1 MKIILPYLVGHNE
14 GQAAGR
20 VSSSSMHM
28 PAKIPT
34 PGKAHR
40 PGQNLFRLT
49 LILFLASC
57 GFAQAQAQDAAEALA
72 RRETTQSL
80 NAERASLLTS
90 KTIVGTKRI
99 AQPLSADVP
108 EGSRVTI
115 ISDAPL
121 NDYQAYTSGE
131 SFYVRLPH
139 AEAGFL
145 QSDSLRGRGF
155 DNPQVERRGDEL
167 IFSFHLQ
174 AGASARVVQKFNRL
188 FVLFT
193 VQDEA
198 GAVAAASSSK
208 EGANEGA
215 NAPLAERVS
224 LNTAAATDTLPAPGA
239 KPPTQDKPKTAGR
252 SVPVP
257 PEKAQPI
264 HITRFDKAPVI
275 DGKLDD
281 DVWKGAPVFKDFYQ
295 IRPGDNITPSQPTE
309 VMIGYNAR
317 FLYLGIRAHDEPGKV
332 RSTVA
337 KRDAIFD
344 DDWAGLF
351 IDTFND
357 QRKAYELFFNPLG
370 VQADAVFTENGGE
383 DFSVDIVMES
393 KGEVTDKGYTIEV
406 AIPFKSLRYEAGK
419 GKLWG
424 IHLIRTIKRNNNEQD
439 SWMPISRDISGL
451 LNQQGHIT
459 GLEDISTERTIE
471 LIPSLTVS
479 ETGRRVRGLPSTPF
493 PGITQTPSLAERLQN
508 KPLSFDFGLTA
519 KYTLTPTITL
529 DFTYNPDFAQVE
541 ADQTVVKVNQRFPI
555 FFEEKRPFF
564 LEGKDIF
571 NTQNTVVHTRAI
583 IQPQFAAKLTG
594 KRARN
599 TFGLLLASD
608 KGPGNFS
615 DEELE
620 DPGKRAEIE
629 KFGGKKA
636 YIGIMRVKHDIG
648 KESDIGMFATSYNFI
663 ERHNQLLGFDG
674 RFKLNPVTVASF
686 EVIGTH
692 SRRFFFDPDLGRSI
706 YRNGNAFAYSAH
718 YEVSKR
724 HLYWNFDGSGRTR
737 DYRADL
743 GFTRRVNTNHEGVF
757 VSYNTEPKPKAT
769 LISANVHEYVDTNF
783 DWQGRSQYYG
793 SETQANLTFKHQTY
807 VGFGVSHNY
816 ERLFEEEFGPKR
828 LPGRRG
834 QFAGDDNER
843 STRRNNIYQFMSA
856 TLNKK
861 YSFNYFTV
869 YNWGAFD
876 LDFGAGPK
884 YPRVSPGAI
893 LARRLADQGLCETE
907 TPDGKPLTPS
917 ALCFAQQ
924 DPGPGNQ
931 LHFDAGINYQPTNA
945 LRMSLDYTK
954 ERLVRRDSKQVV
966 FDDNI
971 YSFHATYQFTRFT
984 FTRARIDYDTLAA
997 NVRGQFLFGW
1007 TPNPGTAFYVGYND
1021 DLNRNGFNPFTGNL
1035 EPGFRRNGRT
1045 FFVKLSY
1052 LYRRSIK

>member
-1 MKIILPYLVGHNE
+1 MKTILPHLVGHS
-14 GQAAGR
+14 GSQATGR
-20 VSSSSMHM
+20 VSSFRRRQSEMSPALTASRPVTASSLV
-28 PAKIPT
+28 
-34 PGKAHR
+34 
-40 PGQNLFRLT
+40 QSFFRLT
-49 LILFLASC
+49 LMLFLVCSICA
-57 GFAQAQAQDAAEALA
+57 GARAQDASEALA
-72 RRETTQSL
+72 RRETSQGLKAT
-80 NAERASLLTS
+80 RASLSTNANAS
-90 KTIVGTKRI
+90 ATKRI

-121 NDYQAYTSGE
+121 NDFQAYRSGE
-131 SFYVRLPH
+131 NFYVRLPH

-145 QSDSLRGRGF
+145 QSESLRGRGF
-155 DNPQVERRGDEL
+155 DSHQVERRGDDL
-167 IFSFHLQ
+167 FFSFHLES
-174 AGASARVVQKFNRL
+174 GASARATQKFNRL
-188 FVLFT
+188 FVIFT
-193 VQDEA
+193 VASEA
-198 GAVAAASSSK
+198 SAS
-208 EGANEGA
+208 E
-215 NAPLAERVS
+215 APLADRVS
-224 LNTAAATDTLPAPGA
+224 LSPTTTDTLPAPKA
-239 KPPTQDKPKTAGR
+239 TPSPQDKTKTASR

-264 HITRFDKAPVI
+264 HIARFEKPPVI

-281 DVWKGAPVFKDFYQ
+281 DVWKQAPVFKDFYQ
-295 IRPGDNITPSQPTE
+295 IRPGDNIQPSQPTE
-309 VMIGYNAR
+309 AMIGYDAR
-317 FLYLGIRAHDEPGKV
+317 FLYIAIRAHDEPGKV

-337 KRDAIFD
+337 KRDNIFD

-357 QRKAYELFFNPLG
+357 RRKAYELFFNPLG
-370 VQADAVFTENGGE
+370 VQADAIFTENAGE

-424 IHLIRTIKRNNNEQD
+424 VHFIRTIKRNNNEQD
-439 SWMPISRDISGL
+439 SWMPLNRDVSGTL
-451 LNQQGHIT
+451 IQEGHIT
-459 GLEDISTERTIE
+459 GLENISTERTIE
-471 LIPSLTVS
+471 LIPSFTVS
-479 ETGRRVRGLPSTPF
+479 ETGRRAPGLPSSPF
-493 PGITQTPSLAERLQN
+493 PASTQDPLTNTRLLN

-519 KYTLTPTITL
+519 KYTITPTITL

-594 KRARN
+594 KRGRN

-615 DEELE
+615 DEERE
-620 DPGKRAEIE
+620 DPTKQGEIE

-636 YIGIMRVKHDIG
+636 YIAIARVKHDVG
-648 KESDIGMFATSYNFI
+648 RESTVGMFATSYNFI

-674 RFKLNPVTVASF
+674 RFKLNPVTFASF
-686 EVIGTH
+686 EVIGTT
-692 SRRFFFDPDLGRSI
+692 SRRFFFDPDAGQSF

-724 HLYWNFDGSGRTR
+724 HLFWFFDGDGRTR

-743 GFTRRVNTNHEGVF
+743 GFTRRVNTNHEGVY
-757 VSYNTEPKPKAT
+757 VGYNTEPKPKAT
-769 LISANVHEYVDTNF
+769 LTSINLHEYVDTNF

-793 SETQANLTFKHQTY
+793 SETQASFNFTHQTNAG
-807 VGFGVSHNY
+807 VGVSHNY
-816 ERLFEEEFGPKR
+816 ERLFEEEFGQKR
-828 LPGRRG
+828 LPGRLG

-843 STRRNNIYQFMSA
+843 STRRNNIYHFFS
-856 TLNKK
+856 TTINKK

-884 YPRVSPGAI
+884 FPRVSPGAV
-893 LARRLADQGLCETE
+893 LARQATAQGLCSSN
-907 TPDGKPLTPS
+907 TPPAICS
-917 ALCFAQQ
+917 AQQ

-931 LHFDAGINYQPTNA
+931 LHFDAGVNYQPTNE
-945 LRMSLDYTK
+945 LRMSLNYTK
-954 ERLVRRDSKQVV
+954 ERLVRRDTNLVV

-971 YSFHATYQFTRFT
+971 FSYHATYQFTRFT
-984 FTRARIDYDTLAA
+984 FARARVDYDTLAA
-997 NVRGQFLFGW
+997 NMRGQFLLGW

-1052 LYRRSIK
+1052 LYRHSIK

>member
-1 MKIILPYLVGHNE
+1 MRTQALISPASRAHHH
-14 GQAAGR
+14 GQ
-20 VSSSSMHM
+20 S
-28 PAKIPT
+28 
-34 PGKAHR
+34 
-40 PGQNLFRLT
+40 LFSLT
-49 LILFLASC
+49 LILFLAC
-57 GFAQAQAQDAAEALA
+57 CACAGVLAQGTGEALA
-72 RRETTQSL
+72 RRDEPQNL
-80 NAERASLLTS
+80 NAVRASLS
-90 KTIVGTKRI
+90 MHASVAGTKRI

-121 NDYQAYTSGE
+121 NDYQAYRSGE

-155 DNPQVERRGDEL
+155 DSPQIERRGDDL
-167 IFSFHLQ
+167 LFSFHLQ
-174 AGASARVVQKFNRL
+174 AGASARVIQKFNRL
-188 FVLFT
+188 YVFFT
-193 VQDEA
+193 VPDD
-198 GAVAAASSSK
+198 AASASV
-208 EGANEGA
+208 AQVPA
-215 NAPLAERVS
+215 QVS
-224 LNTAAATDTLPAPGA
+224 LSTTTAAAATTDTLPAPGA
-239 KPPTQDKPKTAGR
+239 KPSPQDKPKTNASR
-252 SVPVP
+252 SIPVP

-264 HITRFDKAPVI
+264 HITRFDKPPVI

-281 DVWKGAPVFKDFYQ
+281 DVWKQAPVFKDFYQ
-295 IRPGDNITPSQPTE
+295 IRPGDNIAPSEPTE
-309 VMIGYNAR
+309 AMIGYDAR
-317 FLYLGIRAHDEPGKV
+317 FLYIGIRAHDEPGKV

-351 IDTFND
+351 IDTLND
-357 QRKAYELFFNPLG
+357 RRKAYELFFNPIG

-424 IHLIRTIKRNNNEQD
+424 LHFIRTIKRNNNEQD
-439 SWMPISRDISGL
+439 SWMPISRDVSGL
-451 LNQQGHIT
+451 LIQEGHIT
-459 GLEDISTERTIE
+459 GLEGISTERTVE

-479 ETGRRVRGLPSTPF
+479 ETGRRVRGFPSSPF
-493 PGITQTPSLAERLQN
+493 PASTQNPATSTRTLN
-508 KPLSFDFGLTA
+508 KPLSLDFGLTA
-519 KYTLTPTITL
+519 KYTVTPTITL

-564 LEGKDIF
+564 LEGKEIF

-594 KRARN
+594 KRGHN

-620 DPGKRAEIE
+620 DPDKQAEIE

-636 YIGIMRVKHDIG
+636 YVGIMRVKHDVG
-648 KESDIGMFATSYNFI
+648 RESDIGMFATSYNFI

-686 EVIGTH
+686 EIIGTL
-692 SRRFFFDPDLGRSI
+692 SRRFFFDPDQGKNI
-706 YRNGNAFAYSAH
+706 YRTGKAFAYSAH
-718 YEVSKR
+718 YEVNKR
-724 HLYWNFDGSGRTR
+724 HLFWFLDGNGRTR

-743 GFTRRVNTNHEGVF
+743 GFTRRINTNHEGVY
-757 VSYNTEPKPKAT
+757 VGYNTEPKPKAT
-769 LISANVHEYVDTNF
+769 LISVNYHEYVDTNF
-783 DWQGRSQYYG
+783 DWQGRMQYYG
-793 SETQANLTFKHQTY
+793 SETQANFNFKHQTNAG
-807 VGFGVSHNY
+807 VGVSHNY
-816 ERLFEEEFGPKR
+816 ERLFEEEFGQKR
-828 LPGRRG
+828 LLGRLG

-843 STRRNNIYQFMSA
+843 STRRNNIYHFFST
-856 TLNKK
+856 TLSKK

-893 LARRLADQGLCETE
+893 LARRAAAEGLCKTK
-907 TPDGKPLTPS
+907 TPAGDPITPP
-917 ALCFAQQ
+917 AICNAQQ
-924 DPGPGNQ
+924 DPGPGDQ
-931 LHFDAGINYQPTNA
+931 LHFDGSFTYQPTNA

-954 ERLVRRDSKQVV
+954 ERLVRRDTNLVV

-984 FTRARIDYDTLAA
+984 FTRARVDYDTLAA
-997 NVRGQFLFGW
+997 NVRGQFLLGW

-1035 EPGFRRNGRT
+1035 EPGLRRNGRT

>member
-1 MKIILPYLVGHNE
+1 MKKSPANPRAERLSLRKPRHINRLQVTLIMKIILPHLVGHS
-14 GQAAGR
+14 GSVDIFRQKSFRMMIIMLFACCFCTAAAR
-20 VSSSSMHM
+20 
-28 PAKIPT
+28 
-34 PGKAHR
+34 
-40 PGQNLFRLT
+40 
-49 LILFLASC
+49 
-57 GFAQAQAQDAAEALA
+57 AQDTGGAVAL
-72 RRETTQSL
+72 RETPQVL
-80 NAERASLLTS
+80 NSTRASLSTPS
-90 KTIVGTKRI
+90 IVTAKRI
-99 AQPLSADVP
+99 AQPLSTDLP

-121 NDYQAYTSGE
+121 NDYQSYKSGD

-139 AEAGFL
+139 ASAGFL
-145 QSDSLRGRGF
+145 SNDSLRGRGF
-155 DNPQVERRGDEL
+155 DNAQVERRGDDL
-167 IFSFHLQ
+167 YFSFHLQ
-174 AGASARVVQKFNRL
+174 MGASASVTQKFNRL
-188 FVLFT
+188 YVLFT
-193 VQDEA
+193 VT
-198 GAVAAASSSK
+198 
-208 EGANEGA
+208 
-215 NAPLAERVS
+215 AETS
-224 LNTAAATDTLPAPGA
+224 TAAATITDTLPAPEA
-239 KPPTQDKPKTAGR
+239 KPAPQEKTKKTASK

-264 HITRFDKAPVI
+264 HIVKFDKPPVI

-281 DVWKGAPVFKDFYQ
+281 EVWSQAPVFKDFYQ
-295 IRPGDNITPSQPTE
+295 IRPGDNIQPSQPTE
-309 VMIGYNAR
+309 AMVGYDAR
-317 FLYLGIRAHDEPGKV
+317 FLYVAIRAHDEPGKV

-424 IHLIRTIKRNNNEQD
+424 VHFIRTIKRNNNEQD

-451 LNQQGHIT
+451 LNQEGHLT
-459 GLEDISTERTIE
+459 GLEGISTERTLE
-471 LIPSLTVS
+471 LIPSFTVS
-479 ETGRRVRGLPSTPF
+479 ETGRRAPGLPSSPF
-493 PGITQTPSLAERLQN
+493 PASTQDPLSNTRILN
-508 KPLSFDFGLTA
+508 KPLAFDIGLTA

-594 KRARN
+594 KRGRN

-615 DEELE
+615 DEERE
-620 DPGKRAEIE
+620 DPNNQGEIE

-636 YIGIMRVKHDIG
+636 YIGIARVKHDVG
-648 KESDIGMFATSYNFI
+648 RESTIGMFATSYNFI

-686 EVIGTH
+686 EVIGTT
-692 SRRFFFDPDLGRSI
+692 SRRFFFDPDAGQSF
-706 YRNGNAFAYSAH
+706 YRNGNAFGYSAH

-724 HLYWNFDGSGRTR
+724 HLFWFFDGDGRTR

-743 GFTRRVNTNHEGVF
+743 GFTRRINTNHEGVY
-757 VSYNTEPKPKAT
+757 VGYNTEPKPKAT
-769 LISANVHEYVDTNF
+769 LISMNLHEYVDTNF

-793 SETQANLTFKHQTY
+793 SETQVNFNFKHQTNAG
-807 VGFGVSHNY
+807 VGVSHNY

-828 LPGRRG
+828 KAGVINSG

-843 STRRNNIYQFMSA
+843 STRRNNIYHFFS
-856 TLNKK
+856 TTISKK
-861 YSFNYFTV
+861 YAFNYFTV

-884 YPRVSPGAI
+884 FPRVSPGAI
-893 LARRLADQGLCETE
+893 LARTATAQGLCDRFA
-907 TPDGKPLTPS
+907 PDGSPRTPP
-917 ALCFAQQ
+917 AICFPQQ

-931 LHFDAGINYQPTNA
+931 LHFDASVTYQPTNA

-954 ERLVRRDSKQVV
+954 ERLVRRDSQRVV

-971 YSFHATYQFTRFT
+971 FSYHATYQFTRFT
-984 FTRARIDYDTLAA
+984 FARARVDYDTLAS
-997 NVRGQFLFGW
+997 NMRGQFLLGW
-1007 TPNPGTAFYVGYND
+1007 TPNPGTAFYIGYND